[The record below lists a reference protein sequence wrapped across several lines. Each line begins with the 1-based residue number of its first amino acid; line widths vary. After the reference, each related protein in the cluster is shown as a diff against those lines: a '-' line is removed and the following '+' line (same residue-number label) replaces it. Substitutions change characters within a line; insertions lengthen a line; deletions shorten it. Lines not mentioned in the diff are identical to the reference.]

1 MRSKTSIDGSTPIES
16 GAHSLKGA
24 VRIFGVT
31 AAYNLAN
38 ELETLGRAADFLGAA
53 TILPMLERELERLS
67 EAFADTPSATLP

>member
-1 MRSKTSIDGSTPIES
+1 MRSKASIDGSTPIES

-38 ELETLGRAADFLGAA
+38 ELETLGRAADLLGAA
-53 TILPMLERELERLS
+53 TILPMLERERERPS